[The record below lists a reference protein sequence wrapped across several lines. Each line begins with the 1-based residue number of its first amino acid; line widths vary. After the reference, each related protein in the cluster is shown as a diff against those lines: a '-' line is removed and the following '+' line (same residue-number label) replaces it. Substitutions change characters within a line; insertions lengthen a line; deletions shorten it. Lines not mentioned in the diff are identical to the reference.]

1 MRRAPFFPLHTRS
14 PPAPGQQS
22 GLLEPASPE
31 AVDTCLNHQAASLGA
46 RAAAGTWRTK
56 GFPMAKLQVAC
67 TPQSCGFV
75 KCLCSLFCKN
85 FPHCL
90 SRLLI
95 SKSSLSHLKSHMTL
109 EGLIFKNLFKVLH
122 NQAGICIVYHKSQS
136 SFSFSMASSQ
146 NCNTTLATKSL
157 RPACPSG
164 GIPWGHPVLPGA
176 FQSDQA
182 GFGSSAKQ
190 RATSWL

>member
-31 AVDTCLNHQAASLGA
+31 AVDTRLNHQAASLGA
-46 RAAAGTWRTK
+46 RAAAGMWRTK
-56 GFPMAKLQVAC
+56 GFPIAKLQVAC

-95 SKSSLSHLKSHMTL
+95 SKCSLSHLKSHMTL

-122 NQAGICIVYHKSQS
+122 NQAGICIIYHKSQS
-136 SFSFSMASSQ
+136 SFSFSMAGEETCKLTKLQHNLSHKVSQTCMSLWRNSLGTSCTSRCLSVRSS
-146 NCNTTLATKSL
+146 
-157 RPACPSG
+157 
-164 GIPWGHPVLPGA
+164 W
-176 FQSDQA
+176 F
-182 GFGSSAKQ
+182 
-190 RATSWL
+190 W